1 MLNCSYSSVLAAFL
15 FQGIVYT
22 TNVPTNEDLG
32 TWWLQSELQGALV
45 WWLAS
50 RSLWLW
56 GLGLL
61 FPLLCWA
68 QSNQDVW
75 PQVFSTVE
83 GLWTDLSLTS
93 GGCCFFA
100 FLFLFI
106 YVFFGDICFLSVFYY
121 RHSSWKTSHFHMW
134 SVLQKVWRLVQSI
147 HGCYL

>member
-50 RSLWLW
+50 RSL
-56 GLGLL
+56 GL
-61 FPLLCWA
+61 FPYGCGDLGSSSLSYVGHNLIKMCDLR
-68 QSNQDVW
+68 SSVG
-75 PQVFSTVE
+75 VE

-121 RHSSWKTSHFHMW
+121 RHSSWKTSHFHTC
-134 SVLQKVWRLVQSI
+134 SVLQKV
-147 HGCYL
+147 